1 MPRWGRAALALQ
13 PVRLEQ
19 SDGGRTSVDG
29 RRGRPPEV
37 AGAPV
42 HLRHRPRLVLP
53 LRRALE
59 LDPNYTPALLGSGK
73 VSLRAGRHLEALA
86 LARQV
91 LAREPRNVEALL
103 VAGLASTGMNAG
115 AQAATFFDQALTL
128 QPQSELQ
135 KAIAKLAP
143 DGVQGKR

>member
-1 MPRWGRAALALQ
+1 M
-13 PVRLEQ
+13 
-19 SDGGRTSVDG
+19 
-29 RRGRPPEV
+29 
-37 AGAPV
+37 
-42 HLRHRPRLVLP
+42 
-53 LRRALE
+53 
-59 LDPNYTPALLGSGK
+59 
-73 VSLRAGRHLEALA
+73 
-86 LARQV
+86 

>member
-1 MPRWGRAALALQ
+1 MGSFPHSGIGARSGSRRRPTSRSGSSRLLA
-13 PVRLEQ
+13 
-19 SDGGRTSVDG
+19 
-29 RRGRPPEV
+29 
-37 AGAPV
+37 AGAS
-42 HLRHRPRLVLP
+42 R
-53 LRRALE
+53 LRRLE

-73 VSLRAGRHLEALA
+73 VSLRAGRHPEALA

-103 VAGLASTGMNAG
+103 VAGLASSGMNAR

-143 DGVQGKR
+143 DGVQSKR